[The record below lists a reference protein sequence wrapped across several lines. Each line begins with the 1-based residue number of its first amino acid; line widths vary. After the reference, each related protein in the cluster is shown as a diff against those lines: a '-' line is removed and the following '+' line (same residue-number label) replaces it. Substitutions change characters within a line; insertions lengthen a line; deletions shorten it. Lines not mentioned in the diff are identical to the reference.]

1 VNIGAGPFVRSD
13 CVLVHQRSRLR
24 VQYKTILEIPMK
36 TRTFLKAMALPLAYQ
51 ATSSLAQLASG
62 RPIRVVVPL
71 PAGSGNDFVARVIT
85 PRAGQLLGQTFVVDN
100 KPGANGVIGAMEV
113 VRAAPDGQTLLCA
126 TNSHLATNMAMIK
139 NLPYDPRRDLT
150 PIAGA
155 TVAAQLLVVKGNSPL
170 RTLADFIAYA
180 KSRPGRVAVGYSTS
194 IVQLQ
199 FATLSKI
206 AGIELLMVPYKGAPA
221 AVNDVI
227 GGVLDATLEN
237 PGLAVG
243 QVSGGAL
250 RTLACMSKRNP
261 LFPDTPAA
269 SETLAGFDFPLWNAF
284 VGPAGMPRE
293 VVTRLGA
300 AISQAQ
306 KQPEVANQFLAA
318 GTPAFVIEPDEL
330 KAFIESEVVKY
341 ARLVKD
347 AGIQPE

>member
-1 VNIGAGPFVRSD
+1 MDAGPFIRCEASWHHRD
-13 CVLVHQRSRLR
+13 PTCPCRK
-24 VQYKTILEIPMK
+24 KTTLETPLK
-36 TRTFLKAMALPLAYQ
+36 TRTFLKALALPLAYQ
-51 ATSSLAQLASG
+51 ATSSLAQAPFG
-62 RPIRVVVPL
+62 RAIRVVVPL

-100 KPGANGVIGAMEV
+100 KPGANGIIGAMEV

-126 TNSHLATNMAMIK
+126 TNSHLATNMAMVK

-155 TVAAQLLVVKGNSPL
+155 TVAAQLLVVKGNSPM
-170 RTLADFIAYA
+170 RTMADFIAYA

-243 QVSGGAL
+243 QVTGGAL
-250 RTLACMSKRNP
+250 RALACMSKRNP

-293 VVTRLGA
+293 LVQRLGT

-306 KQPEVANQFLAA
+306 KQPEVANQFIAA

-330 KAFIESEVVKY
+330 KTFIEAEVAKY

>member
-1 VNIGAGPFVRSD
+1 
-13 CVLVHQRSRLR
+13 
-24 VQYKTILEIPMK
+24 MK
-36 TRTFLKAMALPLAYQ
+36 TRTFLKSMALPFAYA
-51 ATSSLAQLASG
+51 ATHGVAQTSSG

-85 PRAGQLLGQTFVVDN
+85 PPAGVLLGQTFVVDN
-100 KPGANGVIGAMEV
+100 KPGANGVIGAMDV

-126 TNSHLATNMAMIK
+126 TNSHLATNMAMMK
-139 NLPYDPRRDLT
+139 SLPYDPRKDFT

-155 TVAAQLLVVKGNSPL
+155 TVAAQLLVVKANSPM

-180 KSRPGRVAVGYSTS
+180 KQRPGKVAVGYSTS

-199 FATLSKI
+199 FATMAKM
-206 AGIELLMVPYKGAPA
+206 AGIELLLVPYKGAPA

-243 QVSGGAL
+243 QVSGGNL
-250 RTLACMSKRNP
+250 RPLASMSKRNP

-269 SETLAGFDFPLWNAF
+269 SDTLAGFDFPLWNAF

-293 VVTRLGA
+293 MVTRLGA

-306 KQPEVANQFLAA
+306 RQPDVSGQFTKA
-318 GTPAFVIEPDEL
+318 GTPAFIIEPDEL
-330 KAFIESEVVKY
+330 KAFIDTEVTKY

-347 AGIQPE
+347 AGIEPT